1 MSEKDT
7 IFKGKIK
14 STGIFDFKD
23 FYSFSYDWL
32 RGEGYDVF
40 ERRYAEKVA
49 GDTKQIEVVWEADRE
64 ISDYFKF
71 RIVMEWMITGMKSVE
86 VQKEG
91 QKIKMDSG
99 GVEIKF
105 RAVLIKDYE
114 DRWENNPFWK
124 FLRGIYE
131 KYIIRS
137 RIEEYQ
143 IKLLEELGELVSQC
157 KAFLSMEGQQS

>member
-14 STGIFDFKD
+14 NTGIFNFKD
-23 FYSFSYDWL
+23 FYSFVYDWL
-32 RGEGYDVF
+32 REEGYDVF
-40 ERRYAEKVA
+40 EKKYSEKVS
-49 GDTKQIEVVWEADRE
+49 GDSKQIEIEWDADRE

-71 RIVMEWMITGMKSVE
+71 RINMYWLILGMKSVE

-91 QKIKMDSG
+91 QKVKMDTA
-99 GVEIKF
+99 VTEIKF
-105 RAVLIKDYE
+105 KAILVKDYE
-114 DRWENNPFWK
+114 DRWENSTFWK

-131 KYIIRS
+131 RYIIKS

-143 IKLLEELGELVSQC
+143 IKILEELEELVAQC
-157 KAFLSMEGQQS
+157 KAFLAMEGQH